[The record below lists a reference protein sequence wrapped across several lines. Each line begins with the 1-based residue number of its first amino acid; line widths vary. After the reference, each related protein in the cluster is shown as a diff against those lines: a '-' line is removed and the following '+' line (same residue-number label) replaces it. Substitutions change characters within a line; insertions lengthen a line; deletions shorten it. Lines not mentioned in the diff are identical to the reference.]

1 LISIISG
8 DMMNPKFNFFPSLSR
23 SILAIIAAHNQ
34 QIERRTRLQKLAY
47 LLNRIGLDGFSKVR
61 FDYEYNGPYSREV
74 SDALQDLISAGFL
87 KEMKEQSEAGYYV
100 YSYELTSEGNKWI
113 KENRVAQD
121 EEISRAVGELKGQPS
136 DVLELSS
143 RVIFLSLKGRLQSEK
158 EAFKLAIQ
166 QNPDLKQCWSEAEKL
181 IERIKEKSDS
191 ARKLCENP

>member
-1 LISIISG
+1 
-8 DMMNPKFNFFPSLSR
+8 MNPKFNFFPSLSR

-47 LLNRIGLDGFSKVR
+47 LLNYIGTDGFSKVR

-87 KEMKEQSEAGYYV
+87 KEMKEQSDAGYYV
-100 YSYELTSEGNKWI
+100 YSYELTSEGNQWI
-113 KENRVAQD
+113 EENRVAQD
-121 EEISRAVGELKGQPS
+121 EEIIRAVGELKGQPS

-158 EAFKLAIQ
+158 EAFKLAIE
-166 QNPDLKQCWSEAEKL
+166 QNPDLKHCLSEAEKL
-181 IERIKEKSDS
+181 IERIKEKSEQSSSLYAGMS
-191 ARKLCENP
+191 AN